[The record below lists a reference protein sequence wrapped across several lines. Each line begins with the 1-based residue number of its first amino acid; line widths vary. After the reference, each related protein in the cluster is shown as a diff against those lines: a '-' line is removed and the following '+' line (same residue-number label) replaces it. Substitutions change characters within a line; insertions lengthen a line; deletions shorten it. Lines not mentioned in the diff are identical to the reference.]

1 MSTESMDFDPYSIVL
16 ADLKAKRD
24 QIDQAIQAI
33 ESVRNGSAASA
44 PGTPPPRTL
53 DVSLGDGAF
62 HGLSIAEATK
72 KLLGVR
78 KKNLGNAEILA
89 ELKAGGMV
97 LSSVDPLNTVGAV
110 LTRRFKE
117 TGDIVKVGRGI
128 WGLKEWHPGRNWNKE
143 KEAKPAPKETVAEHP
158 PKNKRSMFSRLN
170 PDEAT

>member
-1 MSTESMDFDPYSIVL
+1 MDFDPYSIVL

-33 ESVRNGSAASA
+33 ESVRSGGAASA
-44 PGTPPPRTL
+44 PGATPPRTPE
-53 DVSLGDGAF
+53 VSLGDGAF

-117 TGDIVKVGRGI
+117 TGDIVRVGRGT

-143 KEAKPAPKETVAEHP
+143 KEQAKSAPKETVAEPP
-158 PKNKRSMFSRLN
+158 PKKRSMFSKLN
-170 PDEAT
+170 QDEATET